1 MREASTLF
9 MGPHGNN
16 EQPKTNNELRKT
28 KPMKTYKD
36 LDAYKI
42 SMEFVTEIY
51 QLTRSFPKEEIFGLT
66 NQMRRAAISIP
77 SNIAEGSSRNSKK
90 EYKRFLYIALGSN
103 SELNT
108 QLTIARN
115 LKLITEEQ
123 HRQHIDRSDSIGK
136 MINGIIRYL
145 KSSLPK

>member
-1 MREASTLF
+1 
-9 MGPHGNN
+9 
-16 EQPKTNNELRKT
+16 
-28 KPMKTYKD
+28 MKTYKD
-36 LDAYKI
+36 LDAYKV

-77 SNIAEGSSRNSKK
+77 SNIAEGSSRHSKK
-90 EYKRFLYIALGSN
+90 EYIQFLYIALGSN

-108 QLTIARN
+108 QLTITRN

-123 HRQHIDRSDSIGK
+123 HRQHVDRSDSIGK

-145 KSSLPK
+145 KSIPPK